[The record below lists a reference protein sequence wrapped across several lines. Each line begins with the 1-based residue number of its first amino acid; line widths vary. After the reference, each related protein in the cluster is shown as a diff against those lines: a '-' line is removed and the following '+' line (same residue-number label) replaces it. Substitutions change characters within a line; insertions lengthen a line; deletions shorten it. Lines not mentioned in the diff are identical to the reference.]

1 MPMLPIT
8 INSDTFEGLECNVEN
23 IPAGGKSGEILI
35 WPVLHR
41 FALAL
46 FPTPN
51 GTVGNHEMYQC
62 PAEFDYCLTMHCQA
76 LSTF

>member
-1 MPMLPIT
+1 
-8 INSDTFEGLECNVEN
+8 VEN

-51 GTVGNHEMYQC
+51 GTAAENQEKNQC
-62 PAEFDYCLTMHCQA
+62 PAEFDYCVTLHCQA
-76 LSTF
+76 LSTFHTKNAIHFIFQNAPSFHR